1 MILEVQWK
9 TQIGKNTI
17 INMKALKEYI
27 TESNIKTV
35 TKLPDEMVD
44 KDGDGERILIKIKSK
59 KYLIK
64 HFEERDKSYGKFH
77 IFIYDNPDKPTP
89 IKLFDYGDGHK
100 FYGYDFDKKWKAY
113 DALIKYFETL

>member
-9 TQIGKNTI
+9 TLTGKNTI

-59 KYLIK
+59 K
-64 HFEERDKSYGKFH
+64 
-77 IFIYDNPDKPTP
+77 
-89 IKLFDYGDGHK
+89 
-100 FYGYDFDKKWKAY
+100 
-113 DALIKYFETL
+113 